1 MCVLNTWG
9 FAQALLYPSIELG
22 GKNSNNYYATSS
34 PNIDVL
40 AITYGVSNTASY
52 YINPW
57 LTTDLSIGVD
67 EEKTNTIYE
76 NNRSLNGAWGIYL
89 SPFSRVNI
97 DASVDYF
104 KYRSDRYDSGNI
116 DLIGLSE
123 TLYYYH
129 SPSQFLSFSV
139 AYNDYN
145 YVKTD
150 KKSTKQKY
158 TIGYQDPSDIYIS
171 AAYGQLNSTDDS
183 SNYTEQTVSISK
195 YFFDVY
201 PLVFDMGA
209 SYSIRDYSES
219 QDRTMSSNLG
229 ITYYINSNWNVA
241 TDVSYYSELETDMG
255 STLEATLSI
264 GFSETLNGLFEPTQ
278 DTRSTFLFNDAFIA
292 INDGNMDAAAKILDR
307 VLFADE
313 YHPKALFER
322 AMIHHENH
330 EYEASI
336 PLFRRVIAVDDSVS
350 EAYYLL
356 AHNLIQT
363 GQKDDAKAVLEL
375 FVNKTGDKTMKAV
388 LDQL

>member
-1 MCVLNTWG
+1 
-9 FAQALLYPSIELG
+9 
-22 GKNSNNYYATSS
+22 
-34 PNIDVL
+34 
-40 AITYGVSNTASY
+40 
-52 YINPW
+52 
-57 LTTDLSIGVD
+57 
-67 EEKTNTIYE
+67 
-76 NNRSLNGAWGIYL
+76 
-89 SPFSRVNI
+89 
-97 DASVDYF
+97 
-104 KYRSDRYDSGNI
+104 
-116 DLIGLSE
+116 
-123 TLYYYH
+123 
-129 SPSQFLSFSV
+129 
-139 AYNDYN
+139 
-145 YVKTD
+145 
-150 KKSTKQKY
+150 
-158 TIGYQDPSDIYIS
+158 
-171 AAYGQLNSTDDS
+171 
-183 SNYTEQTVSISK
+183 
-195 YFFDVY
+195 
-201 PLVFDMGA
+201 
-209 SYSIRDYSES
+209 
-219 QDRTMSSNLG
+219 
-229 ITYYINSNWNVA
+229 YINSNWNVA